1 MSIRIDVDRDVIIV
15 ISFDDSKQIGD
26 VEDRR
31 LRSRLASHL
40 SQSQAFL
47 ILELQS
53 IVYYEVYSLSLSRH
67 SIAHDHTNLRRI
79 DIQGHS

>member
-31 LRSRLASHL
+31 LRSRLASSLTVTGISHL
-40 SQSQAFL
+40 RAAVYCLLRGLFTVTVQAFDC
-47 ILELQS
+47 
-53 IVYYEVYSLSLSRH
+53 SRPH
-67 SIAHDHTNLRRI
+67 
-79 DIQGHS
+79 